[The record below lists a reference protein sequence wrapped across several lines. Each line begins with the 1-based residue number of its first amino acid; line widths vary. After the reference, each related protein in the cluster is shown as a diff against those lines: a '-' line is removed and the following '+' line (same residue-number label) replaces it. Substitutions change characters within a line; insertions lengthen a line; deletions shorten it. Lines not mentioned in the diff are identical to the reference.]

1 VKLRI
6 LAQMAA
12 MLSLASL
19 SMPAAAK
26 LSPAE
31 TRMMQTVDAEQE
43 RTLAMLEKWVN
54 QNSGSLNIEGVT
66 KVGEMLRSELEPLG
80 FKVQWIDMRQAGRAG
95 HIVATHKGNGRGK
108 RLLLIGHLDTVFEP
122 DSPFQKWERQGNDG
136 IGPGSGDDKG
146 GMAVMVAALR
156 AMHQAGTLK
165 DADIE
170 VVLTGDE
177 EDNGLPIELVRRDLV
192 AAGKRADVALDFE
205 GLADQG
211 GKDIGSIARRSS
223 GAWTLTVTAKSG
235 HSSGIFSAGSGNG
248 AIYELA
254 RIVDTFRKEL
264 PEDKLTFNVGLV
276 GGGASAK
283 LDEGRIRLEAT
294 GKTNII
300 PETAVAR
307 GDLRAL
313 NREQIDRV
321 KSKMQAIVANG
332 RLAGATAKLEF
343 DPDEYPPMAPTEGS
357 RAVLAKLNLVN
368 RDMGLEPMGEL
379 DPMKRG
385 AGDISFVAQDVD
397 GLVGLGAA
405 SDGDH
410 APGEKVDI
418 ASIWRQAKRAA
429 ILMTRLSREKR

>member
-1 VKLRI
+1 MQTRLI
-6 LAQMAA
+6 AA
-12 MLSLASL
+12 LTGLSLAL
-19 SMPAAAK
+19 APTPAAAK

-31 TRMMQTVDAEQE
+31 TRMIRTVDTEQE
-43 RTLAMLEKWVN
+43 RTLVMLEKWVN
-54 QNSGSLNIEGVT
+54 QNSGSLNVEGVT

-80 FKVQWIDMRQAGRAG
+80 FKVQWIDMTQTGRAG
-95 HIVATHKGNGRGK
+95 HIVATHKGNGKGK

-122 DSPFQKWERQGNDG
+122 DSPFQRWERRGNDG

-146 GMAVMVAALR
+146 GMAVMIAALR
-156 AMHQAGTLK
+156 AMQQAGTLK

-177 EDNGLPIELVRRDLV
+177 EDNGQPIELARRDLV

-205 GLADQG
+205 GLADED

-223 GAWTLTVTAKSG
+223 GAWTLTVTARSG
-235 HSSGIFSAGSGNG
+235 HSSGIFSPGSGNG
-248 AIYELA
+248 AVYELA
-254 RIVDTFRKEL
+254 RIIDAFRTKL

-276 GGGASAK
+276 GGGATAK
-283 LDEGRIRLEAT
+283 LDEDRIRLEAT

-307 GDLRAL
+307 GDLRAIS
-313 NREQIDRV
+313 REQIERV
-321 KSKMQAIVANG
+321 KAKMQAIVADG
-332 RLAGATAKLEF
+332 RLNGATAKLEF
-343 DPDEYPPMAPTEGS
+343 DPDEYPPMAPTEGN
-357 RAVLAKLNLVN
+357 RAILAKLNVVN
-368 RDMGLEPMGEL
+368 ADMGLEQMGEL

-397 GLVGLGAA
+397 GLIGLGAA
-405 SDGDH
+405 SNGDH
-410 APGEKVDI
+410 APGERVDI